1 MNFWVQ
7 KGFTKVTAIQTRNH
21 SLGRTIPW
29 VELGANSRGMWNS
42 NLDTVFIAAFG
53 HLTLSHWLLNECYIH
68 SLLRVSHPFFLTFL
82 ILEKSTQSGL
92 SGMVGIKTLALVL
105 LVVQNAS
112 LVLTMRSARTQ
123 EGEKFS
129 NTAAVFVCEC
139 LKGSINFSCLK
150 LLLSQTN
157 PNTTY
162 RDRPHMVAIIFMTGK
177 NKLVIMIS
185 MGT

>member
-1 MNFWVQ
+1 MGNVKF
-7 KGFTKVTAIQTRNH
+7 KARD
-21 SLGRTIPW
+21 
-29 VELGANSRGMWNS
+29 S

-53 HLTLSHWLLNECYIH
+53 HLTLSHWLLNECYIY
-68 SLLRVSHPFFLTFL
+68 SLLRVSHPFFLTFFL

-139 LKGSINFSCLK
+139 LKGSINFSWHK

-162 RDRPHMVAIIFMTGK
+162 RDRPHICNNFYDRE
-177 NKLVIMIS
+177 
-185 MGT
+185 